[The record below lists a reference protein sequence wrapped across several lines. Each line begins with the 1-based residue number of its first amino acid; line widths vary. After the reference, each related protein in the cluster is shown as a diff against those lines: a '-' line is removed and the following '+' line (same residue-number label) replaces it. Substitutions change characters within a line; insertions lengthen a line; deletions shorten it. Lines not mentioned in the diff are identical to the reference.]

1 MANTVCPHCGSKT
14 TEALENYEKC
24 LDCGMSFGREEVADN
39 GESLIKAVHGLRF
52 RYGDVVSGSVRL
64 RMAED
69 SGVCVFEVYDANNGG
84 VDKVAD
90 VISMDEW
97 NKIKETLFHKLYL
110 ADWDKTYI
118 PVNDGKT
125 VSDNN
130 EWELGLDVGD
140 DEELVY
146 RGYDAFP
153 PYWKGFMKVLDPFFA
168 RLNRE

>member
-1 MANTVCPHCGSKT
+1 MANIVCPHCGSKNI
-14 TEALENYEKC
+14 EKLENYEKC
-24 LDCGMSFGREEVADN
+24 LDCGISFGREETSDD
-39 GESLIKAVHGLRF
+39 GEPLTKAVHGLRF

-90 VISMDEW
+90 VISMEEW
-97 NKIKETLFHKLYL
+97 EKMKDTLFHKLYI

-130 EWELGLDVGD
+130 DWELGFDVGE
-140 DEELVY
+140 DEEIVY

>member
-1 MANTVCPHCGSKT
+1 MANTVCPHCGSKN

-24 LDCGMSFGREEVADN
+24 FDCGMSFGREEVADN
-39 GESLIKAVHGLRF
+39 GESLVKAVHGLRF

-118 PVNDGKT
+118 PVNDGKS

-130 EWELGLDVGD
+130 DWELGLDVGD

>member
-1 MANTVCPHCGSKT
+1 MANTVCPHCGSKN

-97 NKIKETLFHKLYL
+97 KHFSTSYIWQTGIKLTFLSMTVRLSVITMSGNL
-110 ADWDKTYI
+110 DWMSVMMRNLSIVDTMLSLHTGR
-118 PVNDGKT
+118 D
-125 VSDNN
+125 S
-130 EWELGLDVGD
+130 
-140 DEELVY
+140 
-146 RGYDAFP
+146 
-153 PYWKGFMKVLDPFFA
+153 
-168 RLNRE
+168 

>member
-1 MANTVCPHCGSKT
+1 MANTVCPHCGSKN
-14 TEALENYEKC
+14 TEALENYEKR